1 MTTVAIA
8 VTAFNCGDFL
18 ADAIGSVRSQHD
30 QDWRCA
36 VIYDP
41 AEHEGVVRAVTEHES
56 RIIPVPSPRID
67 VCNAR
72 NSAFAVVPG
81 ELMIALDGDDLL
93 SPDYV
98 STLRAAMA
106 RVDVRIAY
114 SGTEYVGLE
123 LGRMIEVPYS
133 RRTHAIR
140 NMIVSAAMFRRS
152 DFERVQG
159 YDPHPDNHYEDWE
172 LWVSILKQGGE
183 VAFIDAPLFTWRQRV
198 GSRGR
203 SMTLA
208 QIRAGREYIFSK
220 HSDFCWHTP
229 QFSAIRGLNRGW

>member
-8 VTAFNCGDFL
+8 ITAFSCGDFL
-18 ADAIGSVRSQHD
+18 ASAIASVLSQYD

-41 AEHEGVVRAVTEHES
+41 AEHECVVSVVSEAES
-56 RIIPVPSPRID
+56 RIISVPSPRMD
-67 VCNAR
+67 VCRAR
-72 NSAFAVVPG
+72 NVAFTAVPG

-93 SPDYV
+93 LPDYV

-106 RVDVRIAY
+106 RADVRIAY
-114 SGTEYVGLE
+114 SGTQYLGLE
-123 LGRMIEVPYS
+123 LGRKIEVPYS
-133 RRTHAIR
+133 RRTLAIR

-159 YDPHPDNHYEDWE
+159 YDSHPDNHYEDWD
-172 LWVSILKQGGE
+172 LWISILKHGGE
-183 VAFIDAPLFTWRQRV
+183 VAFIDAPLFMYRQRV
-198 GSRGR
+198 GSRWR
-203 SMTLA
+203 SVTHA
-208 QIRAGREYIFSK
+208 QNQAGREYIFSK

-229 QFSAIRGLNRGW
+229 EFSALRGQKPEW